1 MTDRV
6 LYNQFR
12 WKMLSSFVYVD
23 GMDRWARDEY
33 IFGGECGFLVNF
45 WGYVDFWASIVFS
58 DLEFGMRYDI

>member
-23 GMDRWARDEY
+23 GMDRWAGDEY
-33 IFGGECGFLVNF
+33 IFAGECGFLVNF
-45 WGYVDFWASIVFS
+45 WGYVDFSIVFS
-58 DLEFGMRYDI
+58 DLKFGMRYDI